1 MPPFLPPPVSVSS
14 TARRPHRLG
23 LLRALS
29 FPPFPRLPSVTFGGD
44 PGPFSSLPLIPRLSL
59 SFPRAVSFTLALG
72 DVRLRPRRHPLPK
85 SSRETDCLAVKR
97 QFIC

>member
-1 MPPFLPPPVSVSS
+1 MPPFPPPFLSLRRRGGPAASVS
-14 TARRPHRLG
+14 
-23 LLRALS
+23 RALCLFHRS
-29 FPPFPRLPSVTFGGD
+29 RASPPLLSGVTPSLLVA
-44 PGPFSSLPLIPRLSL
+44 PSLIPRLSL

-72 DVRLRPRRHPLPK
+72 VVRLRPRRHPLPK